1 MGLNVPLLRSSFDLV
16 LSRAPDITHRFYGV
30 LFTKYP
36 QVKPLFGRN
45 SGPQQERMLA
55 DALVAVMDHLED
67 APWLT
72 TQLGALGAKHV
83 SYGVTDEMYGY
94 VGDALLTTLA
104 DVAGTD
110 WTEDHATEW
119 GAAYGAI
126 SSLMQ
131 KGAAISVP

>member
-1 MGLNVPLLRSSFDLV
+1 VPLLRSSFELV

-36 QVKPLFGRN
+36 QVKPLFGRS
-45 SGPQQERMLA
+45 SGPQQEKMLS

-83 SYGVTDEMYGY
+83 SYGVTGEMYGF
-94 VGDALLTTLA
+94 VGDALLMTLA
-104 DVAGTD
+104 DAAGAD
-110 WTEDHATEW
+110 WSEDLAKEW

-126 SSLMQ
+126 ASLMQ
-131 KGAAISVP
+131 AGA